1 MLLNS
6 RNVYNKLI
14 FDVGI
19 TAFELN
25 DTLQIEEL
33 RKELSVDEYFGII
46 WSGSK
51 KFIHK
56 INGKE
61 YSIPKNHFLFIAP
74 NISQEFVKQTTR
86 TDAYYIVFKQEFYYT
101 LRQANFDY
109 IIKDYGVY
117 EGEDFEKYS
126 FLEQDIKIVVGGI
139 KANEIFLLEKV
150 LKDRSYK
157 MYYIL
162 NFVPQYEKACVE
174 DLFLDEKERVFFS
187 PIILDMFDLYVKNDN
202 FKFIIGI

>member
-1 MLLNS
+1 M
-6 RNVYNKLI
+6 
-14 FDVGI
+14 
-19 TAFELN
+19 
-25 DTLQIEEL
+25 
-33 RKELSVDEYFGII
+33 
-46 WSGSK
+46 
-51 KFIHK
+51 
-56 INGKE
+56 
-61 YSIPKNHFLFIAP
+61 
-74 NISQEFVKQTTR
+74 
-86 TDAYYIVFKQEFYYT
+86 
-101 LRQANFDY
+101 
-109 IIKDYGVY
+109 Y

>member
-1 MLLNS
+1 MFKIFNSDIKESKSIAFAGVCKHIGTTTQALQLLLYLKS
-6 RNVYNKLI
+6 KGKKVCY
-14 FDVGI
+14 
-19 TAFELN
+19 
-25 DTLQIEEL
+25 IEMNTN
-33 RKELSVDEYFGII
+33 
-46 WSGSK
+46 
-51 KFIHK
+51 KFIYNIQK
-56 INGKE
+56 LYQGVV
-61 YSIPKNHFLFIAP
+61 YDDRLFC
-74 NISQEFVKQTTR
+74 
-86 TDAYYIVFKQEFYYT
+86 FKYRDIKFFKKEFYYK
-101 LRQANFDY
+101 LRQENFDY